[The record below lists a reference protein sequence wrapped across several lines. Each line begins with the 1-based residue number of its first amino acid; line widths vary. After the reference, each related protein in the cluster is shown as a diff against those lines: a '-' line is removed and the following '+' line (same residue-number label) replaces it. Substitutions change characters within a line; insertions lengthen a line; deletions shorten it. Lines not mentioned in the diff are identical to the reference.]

1 VATTTTLSN
10 PTILI
15 NSVDYTDNCSS
26 VTFTTRFE
34 SLEATAFGDTARKY
48 TKGLGN
54 HEVTVTLM
62 LAYDTAEVEALIA
75 ALVGTTTT
83 VVVYATQSQTPGVT
97 NPEFELVGT
106 YLESYTPV
114 NASIGELQ
122 TVDLTFTGGVLTRST
137 S

>member
-1 VATTTTLSN
+1 MATTTTLSN

-15 NSVDYTDNCSS
+15 NAVDYTDNCSA

-62 LAYDTAEVEALIA
+62 LAYDTAEIEALLA

-83 VVVYATQSQTPGVT
+83 VVVYATNSQTPGVT

-137 S
+137 T

>member
-1 VATTTTLSN
+1 
-10 PTILI
+10 
-15 NSVDYTDNCSS
+15 
-26 VTFTTRFE
+26 
-34 SLEATAFGDTARKY
+34 
-48 TKGLGN
+48 
-54 HEVTVTLM
+54 M
-62 LAYDTAEVEALIA
+62 LAYDTAEIEALLA

-83 VVVYATQSQTPGVT
+83 VVVYATNSQTPGVT

-137 S
+137 T

>member
-62 LAYDTAEVEALIA
+62 LAYDTSEVEALIA